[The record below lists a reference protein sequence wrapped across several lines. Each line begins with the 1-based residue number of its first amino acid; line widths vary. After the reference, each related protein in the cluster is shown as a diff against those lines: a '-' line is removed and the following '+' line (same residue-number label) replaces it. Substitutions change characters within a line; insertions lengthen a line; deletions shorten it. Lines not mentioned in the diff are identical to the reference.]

1 MFLWSSFSKFSSF
14 LDISTLIFA
23 LDETV
28 YTMSYLCEYC
38 GKTFTRRHNLL
49 RHSERQHGGLQFQY
63 SCTLCK
69 KSFSNRH
76 IYNSH
81 MSKHLKNKNWNIFK
95 SAFSGSTKIF
105 RKALKTT
112 SFLELF
118 LVKPSIEKLIKQ
130 ELLIYPRLKFNLSVV
145 AEYLLESEPTPQ
157 IEQFILKSCNCI
169 ATVSKP
175 KELSNQID
183 ICLSQLRTREDQ
195 LNLRESGWILKAI
208 IFIDV
213 HLTQINILL

>member
-1 MFLWSSFSKFSSF
+1 M
-14 LDISTLIFA
+14 
-23 LDETV
+23 
-28 YTMSYLCEYC
+28 MSHLCEYC

-49 RHSERQHGGLQFQY
+49 RHSERQHGGIQFLY

-69 KSFSNRH
+69 KNFSTRH
-76 IYNSH
+76 IYYSH
-81 MSKHLKNKNWNIFK
+81 MSKHLKNDKNWTIFK

-130 ELLIYPRLKFNLSVV
+130 ELLMYPRLKFNVSVV
-145 AEYLLESEPTPQ
+145 AEYFLENEPTPQ

-169 ATVSKP
+169 ATVNKS

-183 ICLSQLRTREDQ
+183 NCLSQLRTREDQ
-195 LNLRESGWILKAI
+195 LNLSESGWILKAI

>member
-1 MFLWSSFSKFSSF
+1 MEESSFYTVVLYVKKFS
-14 LDISTLIFA
+14 T
-23 LDETV
+23 
-28 YTMSYLCEYC
+28 
-38 GKTFTRRHNLL
+38 
-49 RHSERQHGGLQFQY
+49 
-63 SCTLCK
+63 
-69 KSFSNRH
+69 RH
-76 IYNSH
+76 IYYSH
-81 MSKHLKNKNWNIFK
+81 MSKHLKNDKNWTIFK

-112 SFLELF
+112 SFLELY

-130 ELLIYPRLKFNLSVV
+130 ELLMYPRLKFNVSVV
-145 AEYLLESEPTPQ
+145 AEYFLENEPTPQ

-169 ATVSKP
+169 ATVNKS

-183 ICLSQLRTREDQ
+183 NCLSQLRTREDQ

>member
-1 MFLWSSFSKFSSF
+1 M
-14 LDISTLIFA
+14 
-23 LDETV
+23 
-28 YTMSYLCEYC
+28 MSYLCEYC

-49 RHSERQHGGLQFQY
+49 KHSERQHGGLHFQY
-63 SCTLCK
+63 DCTLCR
-69 KSFSNRH
+69 KSFPTRH

-81 MSKHLKNKNWNIFK
+81 MSKHLKNDKNWTIFK

-112 SFLELF
+112 CFLELF

-130 ELLIYPRLKFNLSVV
+130 ELLMYPRLKFNVSVV
-145 AEYLLESEPTPQ
+145 AEYFLENEPTPQ

-169 ATVSKP
+169 ATVNKS

-183 ICLSQLRTREDQ
+183 NCLSQLRTREDQ